1 MASRWIFALLLTTVS
16 NVMRNWHQQY
26 NLHTYS
32 KHFFMPTNSQKK
44 ADYKKERC
52 GNLLLY
58 PTDRLLAFAFG
69 TDKTIAHTK
78 GYVKSQLWL
87 YTPMMWYYCYHLRS
101 ISNFARICQMKIIS
115 ITPLHS
121 TAELLCKGRKV
132 FQIISIC

>member
-1 MASRWIFALLLTTVS
+1 
-16 NVMRNWHQQY
+16 
-26 NLHTYS
+26 
-32 KHFFMPTNSQKK
+32 MPTNSQKK

-121 TAELLCKGRKV
+121 TMELPCKGIKV
-132 FQIISIC
+132 F

>member
-1 MASRWIFALLLTTVS
+1 MSSSLFRYL
-16 NVMRNWHQQY
+16 
-26 NLHTYS
+26 NLQLCPH
-32 KHFFMPTNSQKK
+32 NSQKK

-101 ISNFARICQMKIIS
+101 ISNFARICQLKIIS
-115 ITPLHS
+115 ITPFSIRSFLTPPLWRRNS
-121 TAELLCKGRKV
+121 GVKVILFSDTAKTKRV
-132 FQIISIC
+132 FVA

>member
-1 MASRWIFALLLTTVS
+1 
-16 NVMRNWHQQY
+16 
-26 NLHTYS
+26 
-32 KHFFMPTNSQKK
+32 MPTNSQKK

-87 YTPMMWYYCYHLRS
+87 YTPMMWVLLL
-101 ISNFARICQMKIIS
+101 IIFV
-115 ITPLHS
+115 P
-121 TAELLCKGRKV
+121 
-132 FQIISIC
+132 FQILREFVR